1 MMEIKRHEMADAFQ
15 RFARAG
21 SGIVVGPPGVGKTHL
36 LKTACAAFH
45 DEGIPFLYLPLDR
58 LGGDAAQDPGDE
70 LGLGCPL
77 TTYLQAQKTCRSDR
91 PGILIIDAFD
101 ATRSENQRKHLLALI
116 SRVRSRFGG
125 TWNVILSARTYDA
138 RHSGLLQTL
147 FPPGDGDPPD
157 YRVPGISCRHF
168 AVPRLTG
175 SELQAAIE
183 SNLGMRAAVSGAPGE
198 FQELLRIPFNLVLLE
213 RLIDHD
219 PGILGSTPIR
229 TETELLDLVWD
240 RLVLAGDQR
249 EERRALLTRLTRR
262 MVEQHTLSLRRE
274 EVGGTEG
281 VDDLLDAGV
290 LIDASLTGQRVAYA
304 HPILFDHAV
313 STFLIGAGPRGVV
326 EFIAEEPARGLF
338 LWPGLYH
345 YFTRLW
351 LKEPDTFWEVFWQL
365 QEEPD
370 PGTRLFGRLLSTSV
384 LVREARSMDQVL
396 PLLTADPHA
405 ILQTLQA
412 LRVSQGGPDALWAG
426 FLRALVDRMDETFAR
441 EVAIV
446 TAGIV
451 ARAEND
457 DPGQVL
463 PVCGEISRTL
473 LAWVLEHRNGSQAAD
488 SLGAGYA
495 VPLVARTYATDPER
509 SRALL
514 EVVVHKE
521 DLPPRYLAA
530 LADHVARIWPHDPDL
545 AALISRVVWTPG
557 GEDEG
562 VCGCTGDRQDLR
574 MCRCRLMKSAP
585 DFLRDEPEVATRAMV
600 ECLNRY
606 IIENYLGDEAE
617 GAGEEFR
624 FRGGTARYVPDGSHI
639 WGDERGEVVQM
650 ADTLT
655 GFIGDLASS
664 ERGRAEIPGILD
676 IFQEHARAA
685 YLWRRL
691 IILATHHPEVLAE
704 PLFDLCVAPPVME
717 HDETGDVLMDLLA
730 VAAPFYTDE
739 QVHQI
744 EEAILEMPGG
754 GEGDPDCS
762 MRRRDRLLT
771 RIPPDRLRS
780 DKAREIRAAMTADY
794 LAALESPLSCACEDD
809 RPGPPQADTAAA
821 EPERYQALLKFTRPL
836 DAFREEWR
844 DRDPTP
850 ESISRVLPVA
860 RGLWEEVDGA
870 GEPHAAAWTSLASSL
885 AVMSRGVRD
894 PQSDAFRFCRNVLLR
909 CATLDLVAEPG
920 AFRSSAPREEAA
932 SGLVALAAHGPD
944 PAILAAIERLS
955 RDPAV
960 SVRYRTM
967 QNLSVLHRRSPET
980 FWRIVEERCENEQER
995 AVLKALCYNL
1005 EDLISHDRERV
1016 ERALEVLVRRVIIPD
1031 DLGDPLEPLIHLLVR
1046 LDLIDQDA
1054 RAGRVTERFLAEPSR
1069 YAGSLLCATSAALS
1083 LLRSSGGGCTDR
1095 VVGWLER
1102 AVAAVADGVRTI
1114 KPPGCGPIGDERVR
1128 VSLRSLYETIDRIVL
1143 HLGAILDETPD
1154 PAGASPAYRQKGAF
1168 YFTVKPLLEKI
1179 SSFAQDPENRLLF
1192 APTAPWFVRLLN
1204 SVLAYDPEGVIRMA
1218 ADLAWASRPAGCH
1231 PDLLAS
1237 DDLVSLVET
1246 ALADHPSTVAA
1257 GDLLRLLDL
1266 FAEGQDPRALR
1277 RVWRLDEVY
1286 G

>member
-1 MMEIKRHEMADAFQ
+1 MEIERPEMADAFQ

-45 DEGIPFLYLPLDR
+45 NEGIPFLYLPLDR
-58 LGGDAAQDPGDE
+58 LRGDAAQDPGDE

-101 ATRSENQRKHLLALI
+101 AARSETQRKHLLALL
-116 SRVRSRFGG
+116 SRVRNRFRG

-138 RHSGLLQTL
+138 RHSGLLQPL

-157 YRVPGISCRHF
+157 YQVPGIACRHF
-168 AVPRLTG
+168 AVPCLTR

-183 SNLGMRAAVSGAPGE
+183 SNPGMQAAVSGAPGE
-198 FQELLRIPFNLVLLE
+198 VRELLRRPFNLVLLE

-240 RLVLAGDQR
+240 RLVLAGDRR

-262 MVEQHTLSLRRE
+262 MVEQHTCSLRRE
-274 EVGGTEG
+274 EVDGGTEG

-313 STFLIGAGPRGVV
+313 STFLIGTGPRGVV
-326 EFIAEEPARGLF
+326 EFLAEEPARGLF
-338 LWPGLYH
+338 LWSGLYH
-345 YFTRLW
+345 AVVRLW

-365 QEEPD
+365 PKEPD
-370 PGTRLFGRLLSTSV
+370 PGTRLFGRLLLTSV
-384 LVREARSMDQVL
+384 LVREARSQEEVA
-396 PLLTADPHA
+396 PLLSGDPPA

-412 LRVSQGGPDALWAG
+412 LQVSPGGPDALWAG

-446 TAGIV
+446 TSGIV

-488 SLGAGYA
+488 SLGAGDA

-514 EVVVHKE
+514 EAVVHKD
-521 DLPPRYLAA
+521 DLPARYLAA

-545 AALISRVVWTPG
+545 AALISRVVWTSA

-562 VCGCTGDRQDLR
+562 VCGCAGERQDLR
-574 MCRCRLMKSAP
+574 MCRCRLMQSLP
-585 DFLRDEPEVATRAMV
+585 DFLRDEPEVATRTMIA
-600 ECLNRY
+600 CLNRY

-624 FRGGTARYVPDGSHI
+624 FRGRTACYVPDGSHL
-639 WGDERGEVVQM
+639 WGDSPGEGRAM
-650 ADTLT
+650 ADTLAE
-655 GFIGDLASS
+655 FIGDLASS
-664 ERGRAEIPGILD
+664 ARGRAAIPGILD
-676 IFQEHARAA
+676 TFQEHARAA

-691 IILATHHPEVLAE
+691 IILGTHHPEVLAG

-717 HDETGDVLMDLLA
+717 HEETEDVLRDLLA

-739 QVHQI
+739 QVHRI
-744 EEAILEMPGG
+744 EEAILRMPDSRGG
-754 GEGDPDCS
+754 G
-762 MRRRDRLLT
+762 RDRLLA
-771 RIPPDRLRS
+771 RLPPDRLRS
-780 DKAREIRAAMTADY
+780 DAAREIRAAMTADF
-794 LAALESPLSCACEDD
+794 LAVLERASVCEEGGV
-809 RPGPPQADTAAA
+809 RPSQCAAA
-821 EPERYQALLKFTRPL
+821 EPDPDPALLRFTGPL
-836 DAFREEWR
+836 DAFRDEWR
-844 DRDPTP
+844 GRDPPP
-850 ESISRVLPVA
+850 ESSSRMLPVA
-860 RGLWEEVDGA
+860 RGLWEAVADA

-909 CATLDLVAEPG
+909 CATLADPG
-920 AFRSSAPREEAA
+920 GCRSSAPREAAA

-944 PAILAAIERLS
+944 PAILAAIERLA

-960 SVRYRTM
+960 SVRYRVLQDLAM
-967 QNLSVLHRRSPET
+967 LHRGSPAT
-980 FWRIVEERCENEQER
+980 FWGIVEERCENEQER
-995 AVLKALCYNL
+995 VVLKVLCSHL
-1005 EDLISHDRERV
+1005 EGCIAHDRERV
-1016 ERALEVLVRRVIIPD
+1016 ERALEVLVRRLILPD
-1031 DLGDPLEPLIHLLVR
+1031 DQGDPLEPLIHLLVR
-1046 LDLIDQDA
+1046 LDLIDQDP
-1054 RAGRVTERFLAEPSR
+1054 RAGRVTDRFLAEPSR
-1069 YAGSLLCATSAALS
+1069 YAGSLLCATTAALA
-1083 LLRSSGGGCTDR
+1083 LLGSTSGDGGTDR
-1095 VVGWLER
+1095 RIVGWLER
-1102 AVAAVADGVRTI
+1102 AVAAVADGVRAVLP
-1114 KPPGCGPIGDERVR
+1114 PPGCGPIQDERTR

-1143 HLGAILDETPD
+1143 HLGAVLDATPD
-1154 PAGASPAYRQKGAF
+1154 PAGALPAYRQKTAR
-1168 YFTVKPLLEKI
+1168 YDTLKPLLERLVG
-1179 SSFAQDPENRLLF
+1179 FAQDPENPLLF

-1204 SVLAYDPEGVIRMA
+1204 SVLGYDPAGVIRMA
-1218 ADLAWASRPAGCH
+1218 ADLAEASSQAGLPA
-1231 PDLLAS
+1231 
-1237 DDLVSLVET
+1237 DDLVALVET
-1246 ALADHPSTVAA
+1246 ALADHAETVATR
-1257 GDLLRLLDL
+1257 DLFRLLDL
-1266 FAEGQDPRALR
+1266 FAESQDPRALR